1 MAKKDYYE
9 VLGVSKDADEKEIK
23 KAFRKKAMEFHP
35 DRNPDNKEA
44 EAKFKE
50 VNEAYEHISD
60 PQKRAAYDRFGH
72 AAFEQGGPGAGA
84 GAGAGGFGGG
94 FGGFGGFEDIFEGI
108 FGGGFGA
115 TGSRQRRNGPQKGED
130 IRYRMNITFEEAA
143 FGAEKEINITREE
156 ECSECH
162 GSGAK
167 QGTSAKT
174 CPVCHGSGQVQ
185 KQVRTPFGTMMS
197 STVCGNCN
205 GTGEVID
212 EKCTKCRGRKTETVK
227 VKKAVKIPAGIDD
240 GSTLR
245 IAGEGQPG
253 SKGGPRGDVYLTIN
267 VLPHKLFERDGNNVW
282 LEIPISFTQAALGAE
297 IEVPTLDGKVKYKVS
312 EGTQT
317 GTIFR
322 IKNKGIPYI
331 SNPDKRGDQMV
342 RVTVE
347 TPKNLTQRQR
357 QILEEFAEAIGEKK
371 SPEAADS
378 KSEKKPEVKTES
390 KKEEN
395 SGKKEKSFF
404 KKMKDSLKD

>member
-35 DRNPDNKEA
+35 DRNPDDKKA
-44 EAKFKE
+44 EENFKE

-72 AAFEQGGPGAGA
+72 AAFEQGGPGG
-84 GAGAGGFGGG
+84 GAGGFGG
-94 FGGFGGFEDIFEGI
+94 GGFGGFEDIFEGI
-108 FGGGFGA
+108 FGGGFGS
-115 TGSRQRRNGPQKGED
+115 TGSRQRRSGPQKGED

-143 FGAEKEINITREE
+143 FGVEKEINITREE
-156 ECSECH
+156 ECHECH

-167 QGTSAKT
+167 KGTSAKT

-197 STVCGNCN
+197 SAVCGNCN
-205 GTGEVID
+205 GTGEVIE
-212 EKCTKCRGRKTETVK
+212 EKCSKCKGKKTETVK
-227 VKKAVKIPAGIDD
+227 VKKSVKIPAGIDD
-240 GSTLR
+240 ESTLR

-253 SKGGPRGDVYLTIN
+253 IKGGPRGDVYLTIY
-267 VLPHKLFERDGNNVW
+267 VLSHKLFEREGNNVW

-322 IKNKGIPYI
+322 VKNKGIPYI

-347 TPKNLTQRQR
+347 TPKNLTAKQKA
-357 QILEEFAEAIGEKK
+357 ILEEFAAETGETKNSEAVG
-371 SPEAADS
+371 SN
-378 KSEKKPEVKTES
+378 
-390 KKEEN
+390 KEEN
-395 SGKKEKSFF
+395 SEKNSEKKEKSFF